1 MISLYLFFFQRIER
15 VLEERNIHYTFSAQ
29 RKTDFKKY
37 FIYILIAVLI
47 VSVVCILQYYV
58 FLKRNTYLQLL
69 LVLMVVFISYAYT
82 LFVERKFFLKDDL
95 LSNRARYSLEKTAC
109 CCALL
114 GIDTKDKIR
123 KFAKLFYEE
132 EKRWNEWRKTV
143 DSFSN
148 VILSGSIL
156 PLLLHLNT
164 SVEPSTMSF
173 VFAMIIFYA
182 LSRLYKFHGYSR
194 SLTTYER
201 FIEIHQFYEYFI
213 STKDNLNRIALF
225 KEIIKGKSEDA
236 IIEEPVKQ

>member
-109 CCALL
+109 
-114 GIDTKDKIR
+114 
-123 KFAKLFYEE
+123 
-132 EKRWNEWRKTV
+132 
-143 DSFSN
+143 
-148 VILSGSIL
+148 
-156 PLLLHLNT
+156 
-164 SVEPSTMSF
+164 
-173 VFAMIIFYA
+173 
-182 LSRLYKFHGYSR
+182 
-194 SLTTYER
+194 
-201 FIEIHQFYEYFI
+201 
-213 STKDNLNRIALF
+213 
-225 KEIIKGKSEDA
+225 
-236 IIEEPVKQ
+236 